1 VTHDQEEAFAVSDH
15 VGVFK
20 EGRLEQWDT
29 PYNLYHEP
37 FTPFVASFVGQ
48 GYFIRGQLQ
57 SPESVQTELGVL
69 RGNRAYTWPI
79 GAAVDVLLRPDD
91 IVYAPGSELKARIT
105 GKTFLG
111 ASTLYRLLLPT
122 GSQLESIFPSH
133 ADHLVGADV
142 GIRVAAE
149 HLVLFQAPGS
159 TAAQIPEVD
168 SGVRRYSSTS

>member
-1 VTHDQEEAFAVSDH
+1 
-15 VGVFK
+15 
-20 EGRLEQWDT
+20 
-29 PYNLYHEP
+29 
-37 FTPFVASFVGQ
+37 
-48 GYFIRGQLQ
+48 
-57 SPESVQTELGVL
+57 VL